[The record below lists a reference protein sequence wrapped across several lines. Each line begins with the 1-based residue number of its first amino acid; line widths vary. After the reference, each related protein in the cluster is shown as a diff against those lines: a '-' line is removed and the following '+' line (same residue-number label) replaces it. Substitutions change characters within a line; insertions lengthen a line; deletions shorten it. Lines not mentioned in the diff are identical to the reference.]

1 MIALGRLGTHEF
13 DIGSDADIV
22 FFTDASANKDDINEW
37 RRVAERFLHIAGS
50 YTSDGLLLPLDTRL
64 RPRGGE
70 GEIVQS
76 ASYLLDYFSRDAEGW
91 EAATYLKAR
100 PVAGNI
106 ALGEK
111 ILVELRGILQRRFSS
126 AHGGDSRELARQLI
140 HTRAKLEQERH
151 EGATGFKSC
160 AGGFF
165 DIDYI
170 VAYLK
175 LSRGLVVGQDDL
187 RSTSARDFLRLAGPE
202 LQGPSANSV
211 AQIAFLEL
219 RGALDGEQA
228 SVLRDA
234 ANFYRS
240 LDHAIRL
247 VLGRPSAELPEPA
260 QIPRVSA
267 LLEKWDVPWSL
278 PRALHQRAVRFASA
292 TKPIIRDAVIRRGDG
307 CLERMRY
314 EGCCEGYRHKHCG

>member
-1 MIALGRLGTHEF
+1 M
-13 DIGSDADIV
+13 
-22 FFTDASANKDDINEW
+22 
-37 RRVAERFLHIAGS
+37 
-50 YTSDGLLLPLDTRL
+50 
-64 RPRGGE
+64 
-70 GEIVQS
+70 
-76 ASYLLDYFSRDAEGW
+76 
-91 EAATYLKAR
+91 
-100 PVAGNI
+100 
-106 ALGEK
+106 ALGE
-111 ILVELRGILQRRFSS
+111 GILGDLRETLRRRFSS
-126 AHGGDSRELARQLI
+126 SHGGDSRELARKLI

-165 DIDYI
+165 DIDYVI
-170 VAYLK
+170 AYSK

-187 RSTSARDFLRLAGPE
+187 RSTSAETALAGPE

-228 SVLRDA
+228 SVLRNA

-260 QIPRVSA
+260 QIPRVTA
-267 LLEKWDVPWSL
+267 LLEQWGVPISEK
-278 PRALHQRAVRFASA
+278 LH
-292 TKPIIRDAVIRRGDG
+292 DAVISTRRMVRGI
-307 CLERMRY
+307 Y
-314 EGCCEGYRHKHCG
+314 EGMLRQDTE